1 MAKVISQLSEQEL
14 RKEGWIALVKRLGVS
29 GATRFLLQYESGFG
43 DYTKERRKIFADKS
57 VQDIVT
63 DLQTRK

>member
-1 MAKVISQLSEQEL
+1 MARVLSKLSEQEL

-29 GATRFLLQYESGFG
+29 GATRFMLQYESGIG
-43 DYTKERRKIFADKS
+43 DYTKERRKIFADRS

-63 DLQTRK
+63 ELRVRK